1 MTVARILAVKG
12 RVVTTVLPHRTVEET
27 IAILAEKRIG
37 AIVVTGSDGEVLG
50 IISERDIVKALA
62 RGGANALSDAVSKH
76 MTSKVITATE
86 ETSVLGVMEE
96 MSSGRFRHVPIVK
109 GGRLAGLVSIGDVV
123 KYRLEEID
131 NERQALRQYIASA

>member
-27 IAILAEKRIG
+27 VAILAEKRIG

-50 IISERDIVKALA
+50 IISERDIVKAIA
-62 RGGANALSDAVSKH
+62 RGGAGALQDAVSKH

-86 ETSVLGVMEE
+86 DTSVHGVMEE
-96 MSSGRFRHVPIVK
+96 MTSGRFRHVPIVNA
-109 GGRLAGLVSIGDVV
+109 GRLSGLVSIGDVV

>member
-27 IAILAEKRIG
+27 VAILAEKRIG

-62 RGGANALSDAVSKH
+62 NAN
-76 MTSKVITATE
+76 
-86 ETSVLGVMEE
+86 VLTVGESE
-96 MSSGRFRHVPIVK
+96 DFLDK
-109 GGRLAGLVSIGDVV
+109 GGMINFVVDRKKVSFEISQGTAEKANLKMDLQLLKLARAVHTPMGTIRIKG
-123 KYRLEEID
+123 
-131 NERQALRQYIASA
+131 

>member
-27 IAILAEKRIG
+27 VAILAEKRIG

-109 GGRLAGLVSIGDVV
+109 AGRLAGLVSIGDVV

>member
-62 RGGANALSDAVSKH
+62 RDGASALSDAVSKH

-109 GGRLAGLVSIGDVV
+109 AGRLAGLVSIGDVV

>member
-109 GGRLAGLVSIGDVV
+109 AGRLAGLVSIGDVV